1 MSVGLRAKKVQ
12 SNGTLDIDWVSSSVL
27 ARKFKHTNDPAHFSN
42 RNFFFEKETEKSSVN
57 TQ

>member
-42 RNFFFEKETEKSSVN
+42 RNFFEKETEKSSVN